1 MKVEHGDLPLAGI
14 RVISFEQFGA
24 APYATMF
31 LADFGA
37 EVLKAETPEGDFAR
51 RTAPLTL
58 GDGDSLYYQSMNLNK
73 KSIVIDLNDAGD
85 RAFFT
90 ALVPECDVVINNLRG
105 TAAAKL
111 GLDYASLG
119 HLKSSLVCGHISAF
133 GRENSR
139 ADRPGYDF
147 LMQAEAGL
155 MSLTG
160 EPGGPPS
167 RIGVSMVDYMT
178 GMMLAFGV
186 VSAVLNARRSGRG
199 TDVDACLFDTALHQL
214 GYQGAWY
221 LNETIATER
230 TPRSAHPSNT
240 PVQLFRTADGWVYV
254 ACMTE
259 KFWRLLTPG
268 VGRADLLDDVRFLT
282 QEMRLKNRDALTGE
296 LDAAFGGL
304 TTAEWVARLGASV
317 PIAPVHTIAEAL
329 DSPFV
334 AEIDMIGEVAH
345 RGRGAIRVLANPVRI
360 GGRRLAQSRAPALG
374 EHDAP
379 VRARFGGSAV
389 TQGKIGSVS

>member
-1 MKVEHGDLPLAGI
+1 MTAAPGDLPLHGV

-37 EVLKAETPEGDFAR
+37 EVLKVEMPEGDFAR

-58 GDGDSLYYQSMNLNK
+58 GEGDSLYFQSMNLNK
-73 KSIVIDLNDAGD
+73 KSIVIDLREDGD
-85 RAFFT
+85 RAFFEE
-90 ALVPECDVVINNLRG
+90 LVAVSDVVVNNLRG

-111 GLDYASLG
+111 GLDYAALG
-119 HLKSSLVCGHISAF
+119 RIRPSIVCGHISAF
-133 GRENSR
+133 GRDNSR

-167 RIGVSMVDYMT
+167 RIGVSMIDYMT

-186 VSAVLNARRSGRG
+186 AAALTGARRTGRG

-221 LNETIATER
+221 LNESIVTGR

-259 KFWRLLTPG
+259 KFWRLLVEAIG
-268 VGRADLLDDVRFLT
+268 QADLCDDPRFAT
-282 QEMRLKNRDALTGE
+282 QEARLANREALTDA
-296 LDAAFGGL
+296 LDAAFGKAA
-304 TTAEWVARLGASV
+304 TDVWVARLGAIV
-317 PIAPVHTIAEAL
+317 PIAPVYDLAQALENPFLAETG
-329 DSPFV
+329 
-334 AEIDMIGEVAH
+334 MIGEVAH
-345 RGRGAIRVLANPVRI
+345 PRRGAIRTLSNPIRV
-360 GGRRLAQSRAPALG
+360 GGARLPQTCAPALG
-374 EHDAP
+374 EHTAAT
-379 VRARFGGSAV
+379 RAELGR
-389 TQGKIGSVS
+389 TGK

>member
-1 MKVEHGDLPLAGI
+1 MKAGRGDLPLDGV

-37 EVLKAETPEGDFAR
+37 EVLKVEMPEGDFAR

-58 GDGDSLYYQSMNLNK
+58 GDGDSLYFQSMNLNK
-73 KSIVIDLNDAGD
+73 KSIVIDLRDTDD
-85 RAFFT
+85 RSFFEK
-90 ALVPECDVVINNLRG
+90 LVAVSDVVVNNLRG
-105 TAAAKL
+105 TAASKL
-111 GLDYASLG
+111 GLDYAALG
-119 HLKSSLVCGHISAF
+119 CLRPSVVCGHISAF
-133 GRENSR
+133 GRDNSR

-167 RIGVSMVDYMT
+167 RIGVSMIDYMT

-186 VSAVLNARRSGRG
+186 VSAVLGARRTGLG
-199 TDVDACLFDTALHQL
+199 TDVDACLFDSALHQL

-221 LNETIATER
+221 LNEGIVTGR

-240 PVQLFRTADGWVYV
+240 PVQLFRTFDGWVYV

-259 KFWRLLTPG
+259 KFWLLLVEA
-268 VGRADLLDDVRFLT
+268 VGRPDLAKDPRFAS
-282 QEMRLKNRDALTGE
+282 QQARLSHRDALTGA
-296 LDAAFGGL
+296 LDAVFGASS
-304 TTAEWVARLGASV
+304 TADWVSRLGAII
-317 PIAPVHTIAEAL
+317 PIAPVYDLAQAL
-329 DSPFV
+329 ENPFLEETGMIS
-334 AEIDMIGEVAH
+334 EIGH
-345 RGRGAIRVLANPVRI
+345 PRRGKMRVLSNPIRI
-360 GGRRLAQSRAPALG
+360 GGARLPQSCAPALG
-374 EHDAP
+374 EHTAGL
-379 VRARFGGSAV
+379 RAALGNDP
-389 TQGKIGSVS
+389 K

>member
-1 MKVEHGDLPLAGI
+1 MKVQRGDLPLAGI
-14 RVISFEQFGA
+14 RVVSFEQFGA

-37 EVLKAETPEGDFAR
+37 EVLKAETPDGDFAR

-58 GDGDSLYYQSMNLNK
+58 GDGDSLYFQSMNLNK
-73 KSIVIDLNDAGD
+73 KSIVIDLNDADD
-85 RAFFT
+85 RAFFER
-90 ALVPECDVVINNLRG
+90 LVVDCDVVINNLRG

-119 HLKSSLVCGHISAF
+119 PLKSSLVCGHISAF
-133 GRENSR
+133 GRDNSR
-139 ADRPGYDF
+139 ANRPGYDF

-167 RIGVSMVDYMT
+167 RIGVSMIDYMT

-186 VSAVLNARRSGRG
+186 VAAVLDARRTGRG

-221 LNETIATER
+221 LNETIATGR

-259 KFWRLLTPG
+259 KFWRLLAPG
-268 VGRADLLDDVRFLT
+268 VGRPDLLGDPRFLS
-282 QEMRLKNRDALTGE
+282 QEMRLNNRDALTGE
-296 LDAAFGGL
+296 LDAAFGVL
-304 TTAEWVARLGASV
+304 STAEWVARLGASV

-334 AEIDMIGEVAH
+334 GEIDMIGEVRH
-345 RGRGAIRVLANPVRI
+345 PGRGAMRMLSNPIRI
-360 GGRRLAQSRAPALG
+360 GSRRLAQACAPALG
-374 EHDAP
+374 EHDEL
-379 VRARFGGSAV
+379 VRSRYDGGAGLRSGRA
-389 TQGKIGSVS
+389 S

>member
-1 MKVEHGDLPLAGI
+1 MKVEPVDLPLAGV

-37 EVLKAETPEGDFAR
+37 EVLKAEMPEGDFAR

-58 GDGDSLYYQSMNLNK
+58 GEADSLYYQSMNLNK
-73 KSIVIDLNDAGD
+73 KSIVVDLHDAED

-90 ALVPECDVVINNLRG
+90 QLAATSDIVINNLRG

-111 GLDYASLG
+111 GLDYAALG
-119 HLKSSLVCGHISAF
+119 RIKPSLVCGHISAF
-133 GRENSR
+133 GRDNDR

-167 RIGVSMVDYMT
+167 RIGVSMIDYMT

-186 VSAVLNARRSGRG
+186 VSAVMNARRTGKG

-221 LNETIATER
+221 LNENIATGR

-240 PVQLFRTADGWVYV
+240 PVQLFRTGDGWVYV

-259 KFWRLLTPG
+259 KFWRLLAPG
-268 VGRADLLDDVRFLT
+268 IGRPELLVDPRFAT
-282 QEMRLKNRDALTGE
+282 QDMRLANRDALTAE
-296 LDAAFGGL
+296 LDAAFGQL
-304 TTAEWVARLGASV
+304 PTADWVKRLGSSV

-329 DSPFV
+329 DNPFV
-334 AEIDMIGEVAH
+334 AKIGMISQVEH
-345 RGRGAIRVLANPVRI
+345 PGRSTMRMLSNPIRI
-360 GGRRLAQSRAPALG
+360 GGRRLAQACAPALG
-374 EHDAP
+374 EHDILLRNRVDKVPATEMKSK
-379 VRARFGGSAV
+379 VG
-389 TQGKIGSVS
+389 T